1 MKTKYPYK
9 FAAKTS
15 IAWTTLT
22 LILAGCGQ
30 IHSSKGSGNSAG
42 TSPVSTDNVSQ
53 KQTSSLA
60 LQLPGSVPAQVD
72 QVKVTLTEL
81 QLAVGA
87 PCSVDMNTGK
97 ESCPS
102 LPPPWTKT
110 YTFSTKDQ
118 TPKIDD
124 LKPLSYHIAIDLL
137 NAKSGKVY
145 EHGDASVII
154 ESNKTATAH
163 IALSNVSSDN
173 GSLTITIGDA
183 KNAPGSSNSVN
194 GCILRAPEVT
204 PLYYRPDNRILVVD
218 TTSDKICPATAVAPV
233 CVARGKSQVFEVY
246 EFKRATNSC
255 AYLPLP
261 AVYTRVSDSLCKG
274 LPGAIKS

>member
-118 TPKIDD
+118 TLKIDD

-183 KNAPGSSNSVN
+183 KNAPGSSNS
-194 GCILRAPEVT
+194 GDIPQKDKPQTSISRLSYTATFCELIKCSPEHQK
-204 PLYYRPDNRILVVD
+204 N
-218 TTSDKICPATAVAPV
+218 IC
-233 CVARGKSQVFEVY
+233 
-246 EFKRATNSC
+246 ATNVTVGSDC
-255 AYLPLP
+255 AKAGDTCYLPDLYGGT
-261 AVYTRVSDSLCKG
+261 VLTCSEVEYL
-274 LPGAIKS
+274 